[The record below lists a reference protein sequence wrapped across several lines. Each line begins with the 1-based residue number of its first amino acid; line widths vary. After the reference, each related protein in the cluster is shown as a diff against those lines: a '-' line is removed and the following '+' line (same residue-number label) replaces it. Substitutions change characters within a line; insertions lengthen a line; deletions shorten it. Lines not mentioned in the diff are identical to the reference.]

1 MRDHYWM
8 STLMTVMACISHPN
22 AASEKCTCIRLGGI
36 DHGLSFCTIRGSFP
50 APGIALRLVVHPVSQ
65 PGIWHI
71 HHPIAR
77 HCLPA
82 IHHLAVCLLIHPR
95 HRPDR
100 VGLVLDSHRSLTRY
114 GRVWRQRGC
123 QSTAYAWVQ

>member
-1 MRDHYWM
+1 
-8 STLMTVMACISHPN
+8 MACLFALF
-22 AASEKCTCIRLGGI
+22 AAAFPRLALLIVWLFTPLVNRAFDTFIIPLLGI
-36 DHGLSFCTIRGSFP
+36 VF
-50 APGIALRLVVHPVSQ
+50 
-65 PGIWHI
+65 
-71 HHPIAR
+71 
-77 HCLPA
+77 LPFTT
-82 IHHLAVCLLIHPR
+82 LLCLLIHPR